1 MESDTIGL
9 VCVGGG
15 RGTRFGGDK
24 LTECVGDRT
33 VLETSLGSL
42 RQVFPDAPMVVVLPR
57 DRLDGWRPILEPRFP
72 GVRLVA
78 GGHRRQD
85 SVRRG
90 VEEIATTGARR
101 VVIHDAARPLV
112 HPADVMSAVNGL
124 GDAAAAILCRPVTDT
139 IKRVDADGAVIE
151 TLDRRQLRMA
161 QTPQV
166 IRVEALQ
173 RAWATIPDDLEWT
186 DEGALL
192 EAAGETVRTVVAQH
206 PNPKITTVE
215 DLQTVRALQRVAS

>member
-1 MESDTIGL
+1 
-9 VCVGGG
+9 
-15 RGTRFGGDK
+15 
-24 LTECVGDRT
+24 
-33 VLETSLGSL
+33 
-42 RQVFPDAPMVVVLPR
+42 
-57 DRLDGWRPILEPRFP
+57 
-72 GVRLVA
+72 
-78 GGHRRQD
+78 
-85 SVRRG
+85 
-90 VEEIATTGARR
+90 
-101 VVIHDAARPLV
+101 
-112 HPADVMSAVNGL
+112 MSAVNGL